1 MNPDIRRILYVS
13 DLDGTLLRS
22 DGTLSET
29 SRRQLKE
36 LLEAGL
42 NFTVASARTWSEI
55 VPLLEGVPLR
65 LPIIAVNGAFLSDFA
80 TGRALQVKAI
90 EKNLAEAVY
99 EEIRRAG
106 LAPFICGFDGRSDK
120 LYYQDL
126 LNEQMH
132 WFHGVL
138 LEHSRQRLRRMEP
151 LEKVLALQVVS
162 FAVMGEDRQVE
173 RLARRLEE
181 QYAGQLECF
190 HFQNP
195 YSDGHWWL
203 TIHDAAACKSKALAE
218 LARMYGFQMENV
230 VVFGDHINDLQMFRT
245 AGRAVAVA
253 NAHESV
259 KSCAHEVIASNEEDA
274 VVNYIRHLLLS
285 GTPDNL
291 R

>member
-1 MNPDIRRILYVS
+1 MDSDIRRILYVS
-13 DLDGTLLRS
+13 DLDGTLLRN

-29 SRRQLKE
+29 SRRRLCE
-36 LLEAGL
+36 LLEAGV

-55 VPLLEGVPLR
+55 VPLLKGVPLR
-65 LPIIAVNGAFLSDFA
+65 LPVIAVNGAFLSDFA

-138 LEHSRQRLRRMEP
+138 MEHSRARLCRMEP
-151 LEKVLALQVVS
+151 LEKVLSLQVVS

-173 RLARRLEE
+173 LLARCLEKK
-181 QYAGQLECF
+181 YGKRLECF

-195 YSDGHWWL
+195 YSNGHWWL
-203 TIHDAAACKSKALAE
+203 TIHDAAACKSKAVAE
-218 LARMYGFQMENV
+218 LARMYGFAMDNV
-230 VVFGDHINDLQMFRT
+230 VVFGDHINDIQMFRN

-253 NAHESV
+253 NAHESL
-259 KSCAHEVIASNEEDA
+259 KLYADEIIASNEEDA
-274 VVNYIRHLLLS
+274 VVDYISRTLS
-285 GTPDNL
+285 LIP
-291 R
+291 

>member
-1 MNPDIRRILYVS
+1 MDSDIRRILYVS

-29 SRRQLKE
+29 SRRRLCE
-36 LLEAGL
+36 LLEAGV

-65 LPIIAVNGAFLSDFA
+65 LPVIAVNGAFLSDFA
-80 TGRALQVKAI
+80 TGRVLQVKAI
-90 EKNLAEAVY
+90 EKNLAESVY

-106 LAPFICGFDGRSDK
+106 LVPFICGFDGRSDK

-126 LNEQMH
+126 LNEQMR

-138 LEHSRQRLRRMEP
+138 MEHSRARLCRMEP
-151 LEKVLALQVVS
+151 LEKALSLQVVS

-181 QYAGQLECF
+181 QYGKRLEWF

-195 YSDGHWWL
+195 YSNGHWWL
-203 TIHDAAACKSKALAE
+203 TIHDAAACKSKAIAE
-218 LARMYGFQMENV
+218 LARMYGFAMEDV
-230 VVFGDHINDLQMFRT
+230 VVFGDHINDIQMFRT

-253 NAHESV
+253 NAHESL
-259 KSCAHEVIASNEEDA
+259 KSYADEIIASNEEDA
-274 VVNYIRHLLLS
+274 VVDYIRQAFS
-285 GTPDNL
+285 MIS
-291 R
+291 